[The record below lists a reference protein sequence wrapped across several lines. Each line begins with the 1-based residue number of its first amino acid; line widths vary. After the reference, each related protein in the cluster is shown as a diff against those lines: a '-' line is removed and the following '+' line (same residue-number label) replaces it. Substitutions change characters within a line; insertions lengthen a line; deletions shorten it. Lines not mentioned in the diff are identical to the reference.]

1 MDLRDLN
8 DDQRTFSED
17 LTNYDKKSKE
27 TVNEQIDALTNTFN
41 SFKDD
46 VSKKVQDQI
55 CYTRRRGPI
64 QKRMLEFIEKF
75 ETNFKER
82 LFLDLI
88 LNSSAFFIIKFGLK
102 KNGNI

>member
-75 ETNFKER
+75 ETNFQEQYQRFTSLAK
-82 LFLDLI
+82 DWTD
-88 LNSSAFFIIKFGLK
+88 NLK
-102 KNGNI
+102 NPETE